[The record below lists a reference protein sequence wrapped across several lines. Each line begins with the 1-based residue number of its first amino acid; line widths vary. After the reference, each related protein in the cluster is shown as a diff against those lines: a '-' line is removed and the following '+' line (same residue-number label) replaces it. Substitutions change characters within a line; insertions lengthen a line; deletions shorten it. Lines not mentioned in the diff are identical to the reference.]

1 MGTDTRIT
9 RATFAVSCSR
19 SFRARRLHGDDEN
32 ASPMQGSPPRRSRRP
47 QPEDAGSSFPL
58 LPVLIGVVILGF
70 VIGSGLSLVGKHSS
84 SDSNVAVAPTI
95 AATIPPATNVAAND
109 TPSPLAEAN
118 SPQPIVLATPTPT
131 SKPSPRPTVARTAAP
146 VPSATPPSSTIVP
159 SPPPTDSPAPVTSSI
174 TETST
179 AMPVMRASP
188 SAVPAT
194 PSPVAPTVAP
204 APTEQPQPV
213 YPIVR
218 GAASP
223 FARLAASVV
232 RVYLGALGR
241 GDRETAIAE
250 LATRPSGP
258 LPEEGVVD
266 GDTQIRTIDVHG
278 AGDVVT
284 VDVDLKTSSGSY
296 AAQYTVDRSATGA
309 ALIGSHT
316 IVKI

>member
-1 MGTDTRIT
+1 
-9 RATFAVSCSR
+9 
-19 SFRARRLHGDDEN
+19 
-32 ASPMQGSPPRRSRRP
+32 
-47 QPEDAGSSFPL
+47 
-58 LPVLIGVVILGF
+58 
-70 VIGSGLSLVGKHSS
+70 
-84 SDSNVAVAPTI
+84 
-95 AATIPPATNVAAND
+95 
-109 TPSPLAEAN
+109 
-118 SPQPIVLATPTPT
+118 
-131 SKPSPRPTVARTAAP
+131 
-146 VPSATPPSSTIVP
+146 
-159 SPPPTDSPAPVTSSI
+159 
-174 TETST
+174 
-179 AMPVMRASP
+179 MPVVHASP

-194 PSPVAPTVAP
+194 PSPAAPTVAP
-204 APTEQPQPV
+204 APTEQPTPAG
-213 YPIVR
+213 PIVR
-218 GAASP
+218 GATSP

-284 VDVDLKTSSGSY
+284 VDVDLKTASGSY

-309 ALIGSHT
+309 ALIASHS